1 MPIIKTTSTKCNC
14 DICGGDCTENDPNV
28 SIDIGVGVR
37 DVGPTRIFA
46 RFLAIVPYA
55 PQGHDIVCRE
65 CLKKALKRW
74 LETA

>member
-1 MPIIKTTSTKCNC
+1 MAIVKTTEVKCTC
-14 DICGGDCTENDPNV
+14 DICGNACHPDDPNV
-28 SIDIGVGVR
+28 GIDIGVGMR